1 MATFMIQ
8 DLKNTDEQVINNT
21 CNDILIQ
28 KLNDFKQKL
37 SNIQQDTSL
46 SLQIKNASLKHYII
60 LIEKQLQYRENIVN
74 YQNKINNLFNIIHT
88 NIYDIIEEK
97 IVNMIREYKVDDTY
111 MFPEDLYFSI
121 INEYINIEK
130 LFNIYMFNN
139 NNEQNILSL
148 YTNLLYN
155 NNYIDDD
162 ILEFIDFENLD
173 IIDIKKKN
181 IDKQNELF
189 MNKNIFVEYDFYRH
203 TFKITI
209 KYPSFNNL

>member
-1 MATFMIQ
+1 MIQ
-8 DLKNTDEQVINNT
+8 DLEKTDEHIINNT

-37 SNIQQDTSL
+37 SNIQQETSL
-46 SLQIKNASLKHYII
+46 SSQIKNASLKHYIT

-74 YQNKINNLFNIIHT
+74 YQIKINNLFNMIHK

-97 IVNMIREYKVDDTY
+97 IVNMIQEYKVNDTF
-111 MFPEDLYFSI
+111 MFSEDIYFSI

-130 LFNIYMFNN
+130 LFNIYIFNDN

-155 NNYIDDD
+155 NNYIDND
-162 ILEFIDFENLD
+162 ILEFIDFDNLD

-181 IDKQNELF
+181 IASKNELF
-189 MNKNIFVEYDFYRH
+189 MNKNIFIEYDFYTH
-203 TFKITI
+203 KFEITI